1 MPSRSIELTDD
12 EANALQ
18 ELLAVT
24 GESEAATLKRAFTRG
39 LEDLRIEQAI
49 RVFKE
54 RGSSSEAAAIAG
66 LPRAHFLQLLIDEGV
81 NLLDGPSTV
90 GNEVEVLGER
100 LGNARLRAAA
110 RELTSESR

>member
-1 MPSRSIELTDD
+1 MPTRSIELTDD
-12 EANALQ
+12 AASELREYLAL
-18 ELLAVT
+18 T
-24 GESEAATLKRAFTRG
+24 GESEAAVLARALSRG
-39 LEDLRIEQAI
+39 LKGLRIEQAI

-66 LPRAHFLQLLIDEGV
+66 LPRADFLQLLIDEGV

-90 GNEVEVLGER
+90 GKEVEMLGER